1 MNNRIKELRTSLKM
15 SQEKFGEILGLSK
28 SGVSEIESCRRNV
41 TEQHIIMIRNH
52 KFESGKSVNENWLR
66 TGEGEMFLPKTRE
79 DAIAELTIDLLKD
92 EPDSFRNR
100 VVSALAKLSSEEW
113 EVLEKMVNNIV
124 K

>member
-41 TEQHIIMIRNH
+41 TEQHIIMLRNH
-52 KFESGKSVNENWLR
+52 KFEGGKIVSEKWIR

-79 DAIAELTIDLLKD
+79 DSIAELTIDLLKD

-100 VVSALAKLSSEEW
+100 VVSALAKLSSDEW
-113 EVLEKMVNNIV
+113 EVLEKLVEDIV

>member
-1 MNNRIKELRTSLKM
+1 M

-41 TEQHIIMIRNH
+41 TEQHIIMLRNH
-52 KFESGKSVNENWLR
+52 KFEGGKIVNEEWIR

-79 DAIAELTIDLLKD
+79 DEIAELTIDLLKD

-100 VVSALAKLSSEEW
+100 VVSALAKLSYDEW
-113 EVLEKMVNNIV
+113 EVLEKLVNDIV